1 MSNPFFYDI
10 TKDPDPSLD
19 PTQSQYK
26 CSFSGSG
33 SLAPYSI
40 EGTKLCAYEPN
51 VSWSGGK
58 STCSW
63 KKKKKKWGSWK
74 TLNCDWKTLVVKYE
88 DDWGSC
94 WKSPDIVILPATT
107 IEMTVDTNININQL
121 DSSYI
126 LTTTPPSSTVTLTN
140 DSIIIA
146 DYNNQHD
153 VTDTTTGTIYP
164 DVPSMTINIKTNGV
178 SEPPLYIPQK
188 EFVSDANGN
197 YPTKT
202 SILPD
207 SKTTKVDDGYTYE
220 THIIMDMY
228 IDKNNTTSWIY
239 YKVDL
244 TLYIFDP
251 YGTKL
256 DTITSVFNL
265 NLKSITK

>member
-1 MSNPFFYDI
+1 MAAV
-10 TKDPDPSLD
+10 
-19 PTQSQYK
+19 Q
-26 CSFSGSG
+26 
-33 SLAPYSI
+33 
-40 EGTKLCAYEPN
+40 
-51 VSWSGGK
+51 
-58 STCSW
+58 
-63 KKKKKKWGSWK
+63 
-74 TLNCDWKTLVVKYE
+74 
-88 DDWGSC
+88 
-94 WKSPDIVILPATT
+94 ILKIFLKNTT
-107 IEMTVDTNININQL
+107 IAGTGVAGYSGDYGQATSAQLKYPMGLSADTSGNL
-121 DSSYI
+121 F
-126 LTTTPPSSTVTLTN
+126 
-140 DSIIIA
+140 IA